1 MKHGIR
7 AVCILLAATLAM
19 ACIPMESRAEIID
32 KRTWNG
38 FVYTGFDT
46 EEIEAEL
53 EGRPV
58 DKSAIELEILNYA
71 GNEREVAIPTE
82 IDGMKVVSVMSLSR
96 AKNLRTLHIPNGVEV
111 HWALARAPKLRKI
124 TVSPDNRRY
133 SVKNNALLNK
143 KGTTLMGY
151 PGGRTTLKVPDS
163 VVRIAETF
171 EGKKIKKIRLGKNV
185 KKIGYMVFSRNTGL
199 ETLVLDRNVQYIG
212 DNAFKYC
219 RKLKKVVLGKSVKR
233 IGYDAFCRCGKLKKI
248 YIYNK
253 KCKICELKDANV
265 PYTTISRSATVYGWK
280 GSTAERY
287 AKKYGLKFKVISPH

>member
-71 GNEREVAIPTE
+71 GDEREIAIPAE

-111 HWALARAPKLRKI
+111 RWALARAPKLRKI

-133 SVKNNALLNK
+133 SVKGNALLNK
-143 KGTTLMGY
+143 KGTKLMGY
-151 PGGRTTLKVPDS
+151 PGGYTTLKVPDS
-163 VVRIAETF
+163 VVQI
-171 EGKKIKKIRLGKNV
+171 EGEFSPRLKKIKLGKNV
-185 KKIGYMVFSRNTGL
+185 KKVGYYSFSENKSL
-199 ETLVLDRNVQYIG
+199 ETLVLDRKMQYIG
-212 DNAFKYC
+212 TGAFWRC

-233 IGYDAFCRCGKLKKI
+233 IDYAAFDGCSKLKSI

-253 KCKICELKDANV
+253 KCRICMSEDDH
-265 PYTTISRSATVYGWK
+265 PTIPKRTTVYGWK
-280 GSTAERY
+280 GSSAERY